1 MTERNRFADPK
12 SGIVQE
18 NEDEITI
25 DLSEVWNLARKNIGK
40 MIGVIVSLGIA
51 AALITLFLRLIRAQ
65 LSFI

>member
-1 MTERNRFADPK
+1 MNESNRFSDPK

-40 MIGVIVSLGIA
+40 
-51 AALITLFLRLIRAQ
+51 
-65 LSFI
+65 